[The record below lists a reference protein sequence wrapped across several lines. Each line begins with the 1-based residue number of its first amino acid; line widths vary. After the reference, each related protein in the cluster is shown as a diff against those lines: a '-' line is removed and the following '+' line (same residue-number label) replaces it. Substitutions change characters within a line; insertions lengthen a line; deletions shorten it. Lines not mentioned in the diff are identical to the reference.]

1 MPGLTRVA
9 STVDDAVVGAGRP
22 AVFRP
27 VASIGGGTVRRA
39 RPSPSGRRGRR
50 SAFGHGSRRPGEP
63 REPGAC
69 RCGSA
74 GGVRLRGRRRK
85 PEGLGNDRLS
95 GAQHLG
101 DQPGQ
106 VEAALTGGAYDA
118 GQHLLGCARQT
129 GGGWPVR
136 VRRKEGVT
144 NHLHPESC
152 AGRREAAGE
161 AVQGRG
167 WAGLLSI
174 ESVHVWSAE
183 TVPAVEGHTDIT
195 ATGEVMEGST
205 VSGTQA
211 RPYVLRRDLGG
222 LHSAPA
228 VKPMMHE

>member
-129 GGGWPVR
+129 GGGWPVK

-161 AVQGRG
+161 ALTGARMGR
-167 WAGLLSI
+167 AI
-174 ESVHVWSAE
+174 EHRKRACLE
-183 TVPAVEGHTDIT
+183 
-195 ATGEVMEGST
+195 
-205 VSGTQA
+205 
-211 RPYVLRRDLGG
+211 RRDCPSGRRLEMATKKGT
-222 LHSAPA
+222 PA
-228 VKPMMHE
+228 AT